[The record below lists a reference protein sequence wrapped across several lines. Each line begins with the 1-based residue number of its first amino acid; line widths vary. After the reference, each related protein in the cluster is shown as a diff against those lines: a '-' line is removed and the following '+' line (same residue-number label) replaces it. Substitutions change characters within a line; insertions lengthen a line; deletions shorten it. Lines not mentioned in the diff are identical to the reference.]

1 MYSREKF
8 EGFKQKLVEDNEI
21 KFGKEAR
28 ERYDDEAVDR
38 SNEAFRQG
46 DPAGGL
52 AQRAAQLHREW
63 LTMCW
68 GGYDSEA
75 HAGLAQMYVE
85 DERFRAYY
93 DQGQPGMTEF
103 LRDAI
108 QIYIA
113 NQKE

>member
-1 MYSREKF
+1 
-8 EGFKQKLVEDNEI
+8 
-21 KFGKEAR
+21 
-28 ERYDDEAVDR
+28 
-38 SNEAFRQG
+38 
-46 DPAGGL
+46 
-52 AQRAAQLHREW
+52 
-63 LTMCW
+63 MCW

-113 NQKE
+113 NNKE

>member
-1 MYSREKF
+1 MVNLD
-8 EGFKQKLVEDNEI
+8 KQV
-21 KFGKEAR
+21 KETLA
-28 ERYDDEAVDR
+28 
-38 SNEAFRQG
+38 EAFRQG
-46 DPAGGL
+46 DPAGEL

-113 NQKE
+113 NNKE